1 MNQKEFLAL
10 LDKYIANKTDHEEEK
25 RLRSYFE
32 SFQQNKDWPS
42 ELGPQ
47 VDLKAK
53 MLKRLMGS
61 IDKPL
66 KIKKNIISPF
76 LKYAAV
82 LVIGIGLLFLFVN
95 KDSQPTTKVIVQKEN
110 TITLKLN
117 NGTTAVISENDHKN
131 IIDSEGN
138 VIGVQTGNQ
147 LNYKKK
153 ETTLKRLVYNE
164 LTVPH
169 GKRFDLILSD
179 GTKIK
184 LNSGSSIKYP
194 IEFIEGKNREV
205 EIWGEAYFE
214 VTKDKDHPFIV
225 HANHIAVEVLGTK
238 FNISSYEEDE
248 FINTVLVEGS
258 VQLFQNLEAEKMI
271 EPLVLEPNHKASWS
285 KVDHTLSS
293 EKVDTDLYTSW
304 VSGRLVFRNIPF
316 KNIRRKLERHYN
328 VSIINNNKSLEEKFY
343 NASFDIETIEQ
354 VMEAFKENYSIDYSI
369 DNNQITIN

>member
-1 MNQKEFLAL
+1 MNKKEFLAL
-10 LDKYIANKTDHEEEK
+10 LDKYIANKTNHEEEK

-32 SFQQNKDWPS
+32 SFQQNNDWAS
-42 ELGPQ
+42 ELGSQ
-47 VDLKAK
+47 AELKEK
-53 MLKRLMGS
+53 MLKRLIRS
-61 IDKPL
+61 IDKVQ
-66 KIKKNIISPF
+66 KNKKNIVSPF

-82 LVIGIGLLFLFVN
+82 LVIGIGLLFLFVK
-95 KDSQPTTKVIVQKEN
+95 KDPQSTNNVIVQEEN

-117 NGTTAVISENDHKN
+117 NGTTDLITENDYKK
-131 IIDSEGN
+131 IIDSNGN

-147 LNYKKK
+147 LNYERK
-153 ETTLKRLVYNE
+153 EQTLKRLVYNE

-205 EIWGEAYFE
+205 EIWGEAFFE

-225 HANHIAVEVLGTK
+225 HANHISIRVLGTK

-258 VQLFQNLEAEKMI
+258 VQLFQNKKNGKMD
-271 EPLVLEPNHKASWS
+271 ESLVLKPNHKASWS
-285 KVDHTLSS
+285 KVHNTLSS
-293 EKVDTDLYTSW
+293 EKVDTDVYTSW
-304 VSGRLVFRNIPF
+304 VNGRLVFRNIPF

-354 VMEAFKENYSIDYSI
+354 VMEAFKENYSIDYTI